1 MTTDSLPEPLEEDA
15 RATAPRP
22 WVENR
27 PSKGWFPRLDPR
39 ELWEYRELALFL
51 AVKKLQIRYK
61 QTVLGLAWAVLQP
74 LVAMALFSA
83 LFGRLA
89 GLPSDGLPYPVFV
102 FAGLA
107 SWVYFSSAVNN
118 AAESLVTDEAL
129 VTKVYFP
136 RILAPLAS
144 ILPGLVD
151 LAVSLVVIAVLMAIY
166 SVAPGPEL
174 VFLPFWIF
182 AAVFVA
188 FGAGAWL
195 AALNVLYRDVRI
207 VLAFLLQVW
216 LFASPVIFPSSLVGG
231 TASWFFH
238 INPVAGVIDGFRW
251 SLIGTP
257 APGPEALVSLAVAVV
272 LVITGVIYFQRV
284 ERRFADQI

>member
-1 MTTDSLPEPLEEDA
+1 
-15 RATAPRP
+15 
-22 WVENR
+22 
-27 PSKGWFPRLDPR
+27 
-39 ELWEYRELALFL
+39 
-51 AVKKLQIRYK
+51 
-61 QTVLGLAWAVLQP
+61 
-74 LVAMALFSA
+74 
-83 LFGRLA
+83 
-89 GLPSDGLPYPVFV
+89 VFV

-107 SWVYFSSAVNN
+107 IWVYFSSAVNN

-166 SVAPGPEL
+166 GVAPGPEL
-174 VFLPFWIF
+174 VLLPFWIV

-188 FGAGAWL
+188 FAAGAWL

-216 LFASPVIFPSSLVGG
+216 LFASPVIFPSSLVDG

-251 SLIGTP
+251 SLIGAP
-257 APGPEALVSLAVAVV
+257 APGPEALVSLVVAVV